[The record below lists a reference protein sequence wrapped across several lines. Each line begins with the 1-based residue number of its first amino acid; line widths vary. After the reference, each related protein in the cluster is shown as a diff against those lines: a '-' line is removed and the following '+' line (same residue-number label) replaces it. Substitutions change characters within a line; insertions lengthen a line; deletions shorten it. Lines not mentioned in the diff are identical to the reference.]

1 MIAFE
6 VTANG
11 EKICTAGVGQR
22 GVLTAILSWVGR
34 EAPSKSPDS
43 EQESPVEE
51 LKLQVGGLTGN
62 AKDGRERVTWMAGD
76 LRPGDVIT
84 INVVE
89 TETADEPRVR
99 KRDDPDQIEKDRRA
113 YYEQLRKEYGDA
125 PA

>member
-11 EKICTAGVGQR
+11 EKVCTAGVGNL

-34 EAPSKSPDS
+34 EAPLKSAYS
-43 EQESPVEE
+43 EQEWPAEE
-51 LKLQVGGLTGN
+51 LKLEVGGLTGK
-62 AKDGRERVTWMAGD
+62 ARDGRENLKWMSGD

-84 INVVE
+84 IRVVE

-99 KRDDPDQIEKDRRA
+99 KREDPELA
-113 YYEQLRKEYGDA
+113 
-125 PA
+125 